1 MVRRHT
7 APALPARRPQ
17 RGAVDFDGVLH
28 AYGHGWQG
36 GEIYDEPTNG
46 CAEALRRLSV
56 RYELVVFTARHD
68 LDAVRTWLR
77 EHHLLHYFADVTN
90 RKPAAAWYL
99 DDRAV
104 RYIDWGTALEELL

>member
-1 MVRRHT
+1 MHRRHS
-7 APALPARRPQ
+7 APSLPARKPQ
-17 RGAVDFDGVLH
+17 RGAVDFDGVIH

-36 GEIYDEPTNG
+36 GEIYDDPHEG
-46 CAEALRRLSV
+46 CAEALRRLST

-68 LDAVRTWLR
+68 LDAVCAWLR
-77 EHHLLHYFADVTN
+77 ERHLLHYFADVTN

-104 RYIDWGTALEELL
+104 HFTTWADALEELL